1 MVYECCEPPSYRFDI
16 MRIVPFCPSLPFR
29 FSCLHAGLLVVAL
42 LGATIPGARAFEQ
55 CPAPQFG
62 VEGIAIDRSEETAE
76 QAQSLGIQQAARIG
90 FQRVLLRLLRDNA
103 AVSAFIEGHEPER
116 FVDFYRIASENSLE
130 GRYIAELD
138 YCFQAQQLRAAMR
151 EADLQW
157 AELISP
163 KILVLPVWLAP
174 DGARAWQADN
184 AWLAGWRDAV
194 TAADGLVDF
203 TLLAPT
209 IVNER
214 SLRAEDIVSAD
225 PATLRRAATV
235 AGAEQVMLVTAK
247 LDYVGS
253 KQVLTVDGT
262 LFSDQAE
269 ELTVLAN
276 MVDRPVFDNLD
287 SQLDYARMYILGE
300 LETGWHRANII
311 RGGETREITVE
322 VPVAS
327 LRDWAARL
335 DAFASLPVI
344 ESYVVRRLDMRGGLV
359 TLNMV
364 GSDAAISNALA
375 TRNLR
380 LRRRD
385 GGFALVEPF

>member
-1 MVYECCEPPSYRFDI
+1 
-16 MRIVPFCPSLPFR
+16 MRIVTFCSSLPLLSR
-29 FSCLHAGLLVVAL
+29 YLGAGLVILAL
-42 LGATIPGARAFEQ
+42 SAAMIPAAHAFEQ

-62 VEGIAIDRSEETAE
+62 VKGIAIDRSAETAE
-76 QAQSLGIQQAARIG
+76 EAQTLGIQQAARVG
-90 FQRVLLRLLRDNA
+90 FQRVLMRLLRDNVAVA
-103 AVSAFIEGHEPER
+103 AFVEDHEPEE
-116 FVDFYRIASENSLE
+116 FVDFYRIADENSLD

-138 YCFQAQQLRAAMR
+138 YCFQAQRLRAAMR
-151 EADLQW
+151 EAGLQW

-184 AWLAGWRDAV
+184 AWLAGWREAV
-194 TAADGLVDF
+194 AKADGLVDF
-203 TLLAPT
+203 TLLAPS

-214 SLRAEDIVSAD
+214 SLRAEDIVAAD
-225 PATLRRAATV
+225 RATLRRAATV
-235 AGAEQVMLVTAK
+235 AEAEQIMLVIAQ

-262 LFSDQAE
+262 LFTAAAE

-276 MVDRPVFDNLD
+276 MVDRPVYDNLAP
-287 SQLDYARMYILGE
+287 QLDYARMHILGE

-311 RGGETREITVE
+311 EGGKSREITVE
-322 VPVAS
+322 VPVAN
-327 LRDWAARL
+327 LRDWAARI
-335 DAFASLPVI
+335 DAFASLAVI
-344 ESYVVRRLDMRGGLV
+344 DSYVVRKIDMRGGLV
-359 TLNMV
+359 TLNIV
-364 GSDAAISNALA
+364 GSDAAIANALA

-385 GGFALVEPF
+385 NGNSVIEPF

>member
-1 MVYECCEPPSYRFDI
+1 

-29 FSCLHAGLLVVAL
+29 FRCLHAGLLVVVL
-42 LGATIPGARAFEQ
+42 LGATIPGAWAFEQ

-62 VEGIAIDRSEETAE
+62 VESIAIDRSEATAE
-76 QAQSLGIQQAARIG
+76 EAQTLGIQQAARIG

-103 AVSAFIEGHEPER
+103 AVSAFIDGHEPEQ

-138 YCFQAQQLRAAMR
+138 YCFQAQRLRAAMR
-151 EADLQW
+151 AADLQW
-157 AELISP
+157 AELTSP
-163 KILVLPVWLAP
+163 RILVLPVWLAP

-214 SLRAEDIVSAD
+214 SLRAEDIVAAD

-235 AGAEQVMLVTAK
+235 AGAEQVMLVTAQ

-262 LFSDQAE
+262 LFDDQAE

-322 VPVAS
+322 VPVAN

-364 GSDAAISNALA
+364 GSDAAISNALS

-380 LRRRD
+380 LRLRD
-385 GGFALVEPF
+385 GGFAIIEPF

>member
-1 MVYECCEPPSYRFDI
+1 
-16 MRIVPFCPSLPFR
+16 MRIVTFCSSLP
-29 FSCLHAGLLVVAL
+29 LLSRYLGTGVVILAL
-42 LGATIPGARAFEQ
+42 SAAMIPAAHAFEQ

-62 VEGIAIDRSEETAE
+62 VKGIAIDRSAETAE
-76 QAQSLGIQQAARIG
+76 EAQTLGIQQAARVG
-90 FQRVLLRLLRDNA
+90 FQRVLMRLLRDNVAVA
-103 AVSAFIEGHEPER
+103 AFVEDHEPDE
-116 FVDFYRIASENSLE
+116 FVDFYRIADENSLD

-138 YCFQAQQLRAAMR
+138 YCFQAQRLRAAMR
-151 EADLQW
+151 EAGLQW

-184 AWLAGWRDAV
+184 AWLAGWREAV
-194 TAADGLVDF
+194 AKADGLVDF

-214 SLRAEDIVSAD
+214 SLRAEDIVAAD
-225 PATLRRAATV
+225 RATLRRAATV
-235 AGAEQVMLVTAK
+235 AGAEQIMLVIAQ

-262 LFSDQAE
+262 LFTAAAE

-276 MVDRPVFDNLD
+276 MVDRPVYDNLAP
-287 SQLDYARMYILGE
+287 QLDYARMHILGE

-311 RGGETREITVE
+311 EGGKSREITVE
-322 VPVAS
+322 VPVAN
-327 LRDWAARL
+327 LRDWAARI
-335 DAFASLPVI
+335 DAFASLAVI
-344 ESYVVRRLDMRGGLV
+344 DSYVVRKIDMRGGLV
-359 TLNMV
+359 TLNIV
-364 GSDAAISNALA
+364 GSDAAIANALA

-385 GGFALVEPF
+385 NGNSVIEPF

>member
-1 MVYECCEPPSYRFDI
+1 
-16 MRIVPFCPSLPFR
+16 MRIVPFCPSLPFCFR
-29 FSCLHAGLLVVAL
+29 CLHAGLLVVAL
-42 LGATIPGARAFEQ
+42 LGAMIPGARAFEQ
-55 CPAPQFG
+55 CPAPRFG
-62 VEGIAIDRSEETAE
+62 VEGIAIDRSEATAGE
-76 QAQSLGIQQAARIG
+76 AQILGVQQAARVG

-103 AVSAFIEGHEPER
+103 AVSAFIEGHEPEQ
-116 FVDFYRIASENSLE
+116 FVDFYRIASENNLE

-151 EADLQW
+151 AADLQW
-157 AELISP
+157 AELMSP

-194 TAADGLVDF
+194 AAADGLVDF

-214 SLRAEDIVSAD
+214 SLRAEDIVAAD

-235 AGAEQVMLVTAK
+235 AGAEQVMLVIAQ

-262 LFSDQAE
+262 LFSDRAE
-269 ELTVLAN
+269 KLTVLAN

-287 SQLDYARMYILGE
+287 SQLDYARLYILGE

-322 VPVAS
+322 VPVAN
-327 LRDWAARL
+327 LRDWAARI
-335 DAFASLPVI
+335 DAFAALPVI
-344 ESYVVRRLDMRGGLV
+344 DSYVVRRLDMRGGLV

-380 LRRRD
+380 LRQRD
-385 GGFALVEPF
+385 GTFALIEPF

>member
-1 MVYECCEPPSYRFDI
+1 
-16 MRIVPFCPSLPFR
+16 MRIVPFCPSPSLPLR
-29 FSCLHAGLLVVAL
+29 CLCAGVLLVAL
-42 LGATIPGARAFEQ
+42 LVAVPGALITRAHAFEQ

-62 VEGIAIDRSEETAE
+62 VEAIAIDRSESTAE
-76 QAQSLGIQQAARIG
+76 EAQSLGIQQAARIG

-103 AVSAFIEGHEPER
+103 AAAAFIEGHEPDQ
-116 FVDFYRIASENSLE
+116 FVDFYHIAKENSLE

-138 YCFQAQQLRAAMR
+138 YCFQAQRLRAALR
-151 EADLQW
+151 AADLQW

-163 KILVLPVWLAP
+163 RILVLPVWLAP

-184 AWLAGWRDAV
+184 AWLAGWRAAV
-194 TAADGLVDF
+194 AKADGLVDF

-209 IVNER
+209 IINER
-214 SLRAEDIVSAD
+214 SLRAEDIVAAD

-235 AGAEQVMLVTAK
+235 AGAEQIMLVIAQ

-262 LFSDQAE
+262 LFTDMAE
-269 ELTVLAN
+269 ELTVLAK

-287 SQLDYARMYILGE
+287 LQLDYARMHILGE

-311 RGGETREITVE
+311 RGGEAREITVE

-335 DAFASLPVI
+335 DAFASLAVI
-344 ESYVVRRLDMRGGLV
+344 DSYVVRQLDMRGGLV

-385 GGFALVEPF
+385 NGVGVIEPF

>member
-1 MVYECCEPPSYRFDI
+1 

-29 FSCLHAGLLVVAL
+29 FRCLLAGLLVVAL
-42 LGATIPGARAFEQ
+42 LGATIPGAGAFEQ

-62 VEGIAIDRSEETAE
+62 VESIAIDRSEATAE

-103 AVSAFIEGHEPER
+103 AVSAFIEGHDPEQ

-138 YCFQAQQLRAAMR
+138 YCFQAQRLRAAMR
-151 EADLQW
+151 AADLQW

-214 SLRAEDIVSAD
+214 SLRAEDIVAAD

-235 AGAEQVMLVTAK
+235 AGAEQVMLVTAQ

-344 ESYVVRRLDMRGGLV
+344 ESYVVRRLGMRGGLV

-380 LRRRD
+380 LRLRD
-385 GGFALVEPF
+385 GGFALIEPF

>member
-1 MVYECCEPPSYRFDI
+1 M
-16 MRIVPFCPSLPFR
+16 PFR
-29 FSCLHAGLLVVAL
+29 SRCFQIVVLSAAL
-42 LGATIPGARAFEQ
+42 LMVMAAPARAFEQ

-62 VEGIAIDRSEETAE
+62 VAGIVIDRTATTAE
-76 QAQSLGIQQAARIG
+76 EAQILGIEQAARIG

-103 AVSAFIEGHEPER
+103 VAAAFIEGHQPDQ
-116 FVDFYRIASENSLE
+116 FVDFYHIAEENSLE

-138 YCFQAQQLRAAMR
+138 YCFQPQPLRTAMRAAG
-151 EADLQW
+151 LQW
-157 AELISP
+157 AELVSP

-174 DGARAWQADN
+174 DGARAWQTDN
-184 AWLAGWRDAV
+184 AWLAGWREAV
-194 TAADGLVDF
+194 AAADGLVDF

-214 SLRAEDIVSAD
+214 SLRAEDIVAAE

-235 AGAEQVMLVTAK
+235 AGAEQIMLVTAQ

-262 LFSDQAE
+262 LFTDKAE
-269 ELTVLAN
+269 KLTNLAN
-276 MVDRPVFDNLD
+276 MVDRPVFNNLD
-287 SQLDYARMYILGE
+287 LQLDYARMHILGE
-300 LETGWHRANII
+300 LEAGWHRANII
-311 RGGETREITVE
+311 QGGAVREITVE

-327 LRDWAARL
+327 LQEWAARI
-335 DAFASLPVI
+335 DTFASLAVI
-344 ESYVVRRLDMRGGLV
+344 DSYVVRRLDIRGGLV

-380 LRRRD
+380 LRTRD
-385 GGFALVEPF
+385 TGFGVIEPY

>member
-1 MVYECCEPPSYRFDI
+1 
-16 MRIVPFCPSLPFR
+16 MRIAPFCPSLSLLLR
-29 FSCLHAGLLVVAL
+29 CLCAGLLARLFVAVPLVVFP
-42 LGATIPGARAFEQ
+42 GVTIKTAQAFEQ

-62 VEGIAIDRSEETAE
+62 VEAIAIDRSEATAE
-76 QAQSLGIQQAARIG
+76 EAQSLGIQQAARIG

-103 AVSAFIEGHEPER
+103 AASAFIEGHEPDQ
-116 FVDFYRIASENSLE
+116 FVDFYHIARENSLE

-151 EADLQW
+151 AADLQW

-194 TAADGLVDF
+194 AKADGLVDF

-214 SLRAEDIVSAD
+214 SLRAEDIVAAD

-235 AGAEQVMLVTAK
+235 AGAEQIMLVIAQ

-262 LFSDQAE
+262 LFSDKAE

-287 SQLDYARMYILGE
+287 VQLDYARMYILGE

-311 RGGETREITVE
+311 QGGEAREITVE
-322 VPVAS
+322 VPVAN

-335 DAFASLPVI
+335 DAFASLAVI
-344 ESYVVRRLDMRGGLV
+344 DSYVVRQLDMRGGLV

-385 GGFALVEPF
+385 NGVGVIEPF

>member
-1 MVYECCEPPSYRFDI
+1 

-29 FSCLHAGLLVVAL
+29 FRCLHAGLLVVVL
-42 LGATIPGARAFEQ
+42 LGATIPGAWAFEQ

-62 VEGIAIDRSEETAE
+62 VESIAIDRSEATAE
-76 QAQSLGIQQAARIG
+76 EAQTLGIQQAARIG

-103 AVSAFIEGHEPER
+103 AVSAFIDGHEPEQ

-138 YCFQAQQLRAAMR
+138 YCFQAQRLRAAMR
-151 EADLQW
+151 AADLQW
-157 AELISP
+157 AELTSP
-163 KILVLPVWLAP
+163 RILVLPVWLAP

-214 SLRAEDIVSAD
+214 SLRAEDIVAAD

-235 AGAEQVMLVTAK
+235 AGAEQVMLVTAQ

-262 LFSDQAE
+262 LFDAQAE

-322 VPVAS
+322 VPVAN

-364 GSDAAISNALA
+364 GSDAAISNALS

-380 LRRRD
+380 LRLRD
-385 GGFALVEPF
+385 GGFAIIEPF

>member
-1 MVYECCEPPSYRFDI
+1 
-16 MRIVPFCPSLPFR
+16 MRIVPFCPSPSLPLW
-29 FSCLHAGLLVVAL
+29 CLCAGVLLVAL
-42 LGATIPGARAFEQ
+42 LVAVPGALITRAHAFEQ

-62 VEGIAIDRSEETAE
+62 VEAIAIDRSESTAE
-76 QAQSLGIQQAARIG
+76 EAQSLGIQQAARIG

-103 AVSAFIEGHEPER
+103 AAAAFIEGHEPDQ
-116 FVDFYRIASENSLE
+116 FVDFYHIAKENSLE

-138 YCFQAQQLRAAMR
+138 YCFQAQRLRAALR
-151 EADLQW
+151 AADLQW

-163 KILVLPVWLAP
+163 RILVLPVWLAP

-184 AWLAGWRDAV
+184 AWLAGWRAAV
-194 TAADGLVDF
+194 AKADGLVDF

-209 IVNER
+209 IINER
-214 SLRAEDIVSAD
+214 SLRAEDIVAAD

-235 AGAEQVMLVTAK
+235 AGAEQIMLVIAQ

-262 LFSDQAE
+262 LFTDMAE
-269 ELTVLAN
+269 ELTVLAK

-287 SQLDYARMYILGE
+287 LQLDYARMHILGE

-311 RGGETREITVE
+311 RGGEAREITVE

-335 DAFASLPVI
+335 DAFASLAVI
-344 ESYVVRRLDMRGGLV
+344 DSYVVRQLDMRGGLV

-364 GSDAAISNALA
+364 GSDVAISNALA

-385 GGFALVEPF
+385 NGVGVIEPF

>member
-1 MVYECCEPPSYRFDI
+1 

-29 FSCLHAGLLVVAL
+29 FRCLLAGLLVVAL
-42 LGATIPGARAFEQ
+42 LGATIPEAGAFEQ

-62 VEGIAIDRSEETAE
+62 VESIAIDRSEATAE

-103 AVSAFIEGHEPER
+103 AVSAFIEGHDPEQ

-138 YCFQAQQLRAAMR
+138 YCFQAQRLRAAMR
-151 EADLQW
+151 AADLQW

-174 DGARAWQADN
+174 DGARAWQVDN

-214 SLRAEDIVSAD
+214 SLRAEDIVAAD

-235 AGAEQVMLVTAK
+235 AGAEQVMLVTAQ

-269 ELTVLAN
+269 ELTLLAN

-380 LRRRD
+380 LRLRD
-385 GGFALVEPF
+385 GGFALIEPF

>member
-1 MVYECCEPPSYRFDI
+1 
-16 MRIVPFCPSLPFR
+16 MRIVPFCPSLPLLLR
-29 FSCLHAGLLVVAL
+29 CLCAGLLARLFVAAPLVVF
-42 LGATIPGARAFEQ
+42 PGVMIKTAQAFEQ

-62 VEGIAIDRSEETAE
+62 VEAIAIDRSEATAE
-76 QAQSLGIQQAARIG
+76 EAQSLGIQQAARIG
-90 FQRVLLRLLRDNA
+90 FRRVLLRLLRDNA
-103 AVSAFIEGHEPER
+103 AASVLIDAHEPDQ
-116 FVDFYRIASENSLE
+116 FVDFYHIARENSLE

-138 YCFQAQQLRAAMR
+138 YCFQARKLRAAMR
-151 EADLQW
+151 AADLRW
-157 AELISP
+157 AELTSP

-194 TAADGLVDF
+194 AKADGLVDF

-214 SLRAEDIVSAD
+214 SLRAEDIVAAD

-235 AGAEQVMLVTAK
+235 AGAEQIMLVIAQ
-247 LDYVGS
+247 LDYMGS

-262 LFSDQAE
+262 LFSDKAE

-311 RGGETREITVE
+311 QGGEAREITVE
-322 VPVAS
+322 VPVAN

-335 DAFASLPVI
+335 DAFASLAVI
-344 ESYVVRRLDMRGGLV
+344 DSYVVRQLDMRGGLV

-385 GGFALVEPF
+385 NGVSVIEPF

>member
-1 MVYECCEPPSYRFDI
+1 
-16 MRIVPFCPSLPFR
+16 MRIVPFCPSLPLLLR
-29 FSCLHAGLLVVAL
+29 CLCAGLLARLFVAAPLVVF
-42 LGATIPGARAFEQ
+42 PGVMIKTAQAFEQ

-62 VEGIAIDRSEETAE
+62 VEAIAIDRSEATAE
-76 QAQSLGIQQAARIG
+76 EAQSLGIQQAARIG
-90 FQRVLLRLLRDNA
+90 FRRVLLRLLRDNA
-103 AVSAFIEGHEPER
+103 AASVLIDAHEPDQ
-116 FVDFYRIASENSLE
+116 FVDFYHIARENSLE

-138 YCFQAQQLRAAMR
+138 YCFQARKLRAAMR
-151 EADLQW
+151 AADLQW
-157 AELISP
+157 AELTSP

-194 TAADGLVDF
+194 AKADGLVDF

-214 SLRAEDIVSAD
+214 SLRAEDIVAAD

-235 AGAEQVMLVTAK
+235 AGAEQIMLVIAQ

-262 LFSDQAE
+262 LFTDMAE
-269 ELTVLAN
+269 ELTVLAK

-287 SQLDYARMYILGE
+287 LQLDYARMHILGE

-311 RGGETREITVE
+311 RGGEAREITVE

-335 DAFASLPVI
+335 DAFASLAVI
-344 ESYVVRRLDMRGGLV
+344 DSYVVRQLDMRGGLV

-364 GSDAAISNALA
+364 GSDVAISNALA

-385 GGFALVEPF
+385 NGVGVIEPF

>member
-1 MVYECCEPPSYRFDI
+1 
-16 MRIVPFCPSLPFR
+16 MRIAPFCSSLPFR
-29 FSCLHAGLLVVAL
+29 FRCLQAGLLVVAL
-42 LGATIPGARAFEQ
+42 LGATMPSVHAFEQ

-62 VEGIAIDRSEETAE
+62 VKGIAIDRSETTAE
-76 QAQSLGIQQAARIG
+76 EAQILGVNQAARIG

-103 AVSAFIEGHEPER
+103 AVSAFIDEHEPEQ
-116 FVDFYRIASENSLE
+116 FVDFYHIASENSLE

-138 YCFQAQQLRAAMR
+138 YCFQAPRLRAAMR
-151 EADLQW
+151 SAGLQW
-157 AELISP
+157 AELVSP

-194 TAADGLVDF
+194 AKADGLVDF
-203 TLLAPT
+203 ALLAPT

-214 SLRAEDIVSAD
+214 SLRAEDIVAAD
-225 PATLRRAATV
+225 KATLRRAATV
-235 AGAEQVMLVTAK
+235 AGAEQIMLVIAQ

-262 LFSDQAE
+262 LFNNEAD

-276 MVDRPVFDNLD
+276 MVDRPVFDNLA

-300 LETGWHRANII
+300 LESGWHRANII
-311 RGGETREITVE
+311 EGGEVREITVE
-322 VPVAS
+322 VPVANV
-327 LRDWAARL
+327 RDWAARL
-335 DAFASLPVI
+335 DAFASLAVI
-344 ESYVVRRLDMRGGLV
+344 DSYVVRRLDMRGGLV
-359 TLNMV
+359 TLKMV

-380 LRRRD
+380 LRPRGD
-385 GGFALVEPF
+385 GFSVIEPF

>member
-1 MVYECCEPPSYRFDI
+1 
-16 MRIVPFCPSLPFR
+16 MRIVPFCPSSPLPLR
-29 FSCLHAGLLVVAL
+29 CLCAVVLLVAL
-42 LGATIPGARAFEQ
+42 LVAVPGALITRAHAFEQ

-62 VEGIAIDRSEETAE
+62 VEAIAIDRSESTAE
-76 QAQSLGIQQAARIG
+76 EAQSLGIQQAARIG

-103 AVSAFIEGHEPER
+103 AASAFIEGHEPDQ
-116 FVDFYRIASENSLE
+116 FVDFYHIAKENSLE

-138 YCFQAQQLRAAMR
+138 YCFQAQRLRAALR
-151 EADLQW
+151 AADLQW

-163 KILVLPVWLAP
+163 RILVLPVWLAP

-194 TAADGLVDF
+194 AKADGLVDF

-209 IVNER
+209 IINER
-214 SLRAEDIVSAD
+214 SLRAEDIVAAD

-235 AGAEQVMLVTAK
+235 AGAEQIMLVIAQ

-262 LFSDQAE
+262 LFTDKAE
-269 ELTVLAN
+269 ELTVLAK

-287 SQLDYARMYILGE
+287 LQLDYARMHILGE
-300 LETGWHRANII
+300 LETGWHRVNII
-311 RGGETREITVE
+311 QGGEVREITVE

-335 DAFASLPVI
+335 DAFASLAVI
-344 ESYVVRRLDMRGGLV
+344 DSYVVRQLDMRGGLV

-385 GGFALVEPF
+385 NGVGVIEPF

>member
-1 MVYECCEPPSYRFDI
+1 
-16 MRIVPFCPSLPFR
+16 MRIVPFCRSLPLPVRCCHFGV
-29 FSCLHAGLLVVAL
+29 LIAALLVVM
-42 LGATIPGARAFEQ
+42 TPDARAFEQ

-62 VEGIAIDRSEETAE
+62 VKGITIDRTAATAE
-76 QAQSLGIQQAARIG
+76 EAQSLGIQQAARIG
-90 FQRVLLRLLRDNA
+90 FQRVMLRLLRDSTA
-103 AVSAFIEGHEPER
+103 AAAFIEGHETDQ
-116 FVDFYRIASENSLE
+116 FVDFYHIAAENSLE
-130 GRYIAELD
+130 GRYIATLD
-138 YCFQAQQLRAAMR
+138 YCFQAQRLRTAMRAAG
-151 EADLQW
+151 LQW

-184 AWLAGWRDAV
+184 GWLAGWRAAV
-194 TAADGLVDF
+194 AKADGLVDF

-214 SLRAEDIVSAD
+214 SLRAEDIVAAD

-235 AGAEQVMLVTAK
+235 AGAEQIMLVTAQ

-262 LFSDQAE
+262 LFTDKAE
-269 ELTVLAN
+269 ELTVLAK
-276 MVDRPVFDNLD
+276 MIDRPVLNNLD
-287 SQLDYARMYILGE
+287 LQLDYARMHILGE
-300 LETGWHRANII
+300 LETGWHGANII
-311 RGGETREITVE
+311 QGGEIREITVE

-327 LRDWAARL
+327 LQDWAARM
-335 DAFASLPVI
+335 DAFASLAVI
-344 ESYVVRRLDMRGGLV
+344 DSYIVRRLDMRGGLV
-359 TLNMV
+359 TLKIV

-380 LRRRD
+380 LRPRD
-385 GGFALVEPF
+385 DGFSVIEPD

>member
-1 MVYECCEPPSYRFDI
+1 

-29 FSCLHAGLLVVAL
+29 FRCLHAGLLVVVL
-42 LGATIPGARAFEQ
+42 LGATIPGAWAFEQ

-62 VEGIAIDRSEETAE
+62 VESIAIDRSEATAE
-76 QAQSLGIQQAARIG
+76 EAQTLGIQQAARIG

-103 AVSAFIEGHEPER
+103 AVSAFIDGHEPEQ

-138 YCFQAQQLRAAMR
+138 YCFQAQRLRAAMR
-151 EADLQW
+151 AANLQW
-157 AELISP
+157 AELTSP
-163 KILVLPVWLAP
+163 RILVLPVWLAP

-214 SLRAEDIVSAD
+214 SLRAEDIVAAD

-235 AGAEQVMLVTAK
+235 AGAEQVMLVTAQ

-262 LFSDQAE
+262 LFDDQAE

-322 VPVAS
+322 VPVAN

-364 GSDAAISNALA
+364 GSDAAISNALS

-380 LRRRD
+380 LRLRD
-385 GGFALVEPF
+385 GGFAIIEPF

>member
-1 MVYECCEPPSYRFDI
+1 
-16 MRIVPFCPSLPFR
+16 MRIVPFCPSLSLPLR
-29 FSCLHAGLLVVAL
+29 RLGAGLPIVVLLVGLV
-42 LGATIPGARAFEQ
+42 GAKIPAAYAFEQ
-55 CPAPQFG
+55 CPSPQFG
-62 VEGIAIDRSEETAE
+62 VKAIAIDRTEATAE
-76 QAQSLGIQQAARIG
+76 EAQSRGIQQAARIG

-103 AVSAFIEGHEPER
+103 AASAFIEGHDPDP
-116 FVDFYRIASENSLE
+116 FVDFYHIASENSLE

-138 YCFQAQQLRAAMR
+138 YCFQAQRLRAAMR
-151 EADLQW
+151 AAGLQW

-184 AWLAGWRDAV
+184 PWLAGWRDAV
-194 TAADGLVDF
+194 AKADGLVDF

-214 SLRAEDIVSAD
+214 SLRAEDIVAAD
-225 PATLRRAATV
+225 PRTLRRAATV
-235 AGAEQVMLVTAK
+235 AGAEQIMLVIAQ

-262 LFSDQAE
+262 LFTDTAE

-287 SQLDYARMYILGE
+287 MQLDYARMYILGE
-300 LETGWHRANII
+300 LETGWHRANLIEA
-311 RGGETREITVE
+311 GEAREITVQ

-335 DAFASLPVI
+335 DAFASLAVI
-344 ESYVVRRLDMRGGLV
+344 DSYIVRQLDMRGGLV
-359 TLNMV
+359 TLKMV

-380 LRRRD
+380 LRKRD
-385 GGFALVEPF
+385 DGVGVIEPF

>member
-1 MVYECCEPPSYRFDI
+1 
-16 MRIVPFCPSLPFR
+16 MRIVPFCLSHPKSLR
-29 FSCLHAGLLVVAL
+29 CLRAGLVIAAL
-42 LGATIPGARAFEQ
+42 LGATAPMAHAFEQ

-62 VEGIAIDRSEETAE
+62 VEGIAVDRSEATAE
-76 QAQSLGIQQAARIG
+76 EAQILGIQQAARVG

-103 AVSAFIEGHEPER
+103 AASTFIDGHEPDQ
-116 FVDFYRIASENSLE
+116 FVDFYRIAKENSLA

-138 YCFQAQQLRAAMR
+138 YCFEAQRLRAAMR
-151 EADLQW
+151 AAGLQW

-184 AWLAGWRDAV
+184 PWLSGWRDAV
-194 TAADGLVDF
+194 AKADGLVDF

-214 SLRAEDIVSAD
+214 SLRAEDIVAAD

-235 AGAEQVMLVTAK
+235 AGAEQIMLVIAQM
-247 LDYVGS
+247 DYMGS

-262 LFSDQAE
+262 LFTDKAE
-269 ELTVLAN
+269 ELTVLAK
-276 MVDRPVFDNLD
+276 MVDRPVYKNLD
-287 SQLDYARMYILGE
+287 MQLDYARMHILGE

-311 RGGETREITVE
+311 EGGKAREITVE
-322 VPVAS
+322 VPVAN
-327 LRDWAARL
+327 LQDWVARI
-335 DAFASLPVI
+335 DAFASLAVI
-344 ESYVVRRLDMRGGLV
+344 ESYIVRQLDMRGGLV

-380 LRRRD
+380 LRSRD
-385 GGFALVEPF
+385 DGSSVIEPF

>member
-1 MVYECCEPPSYRFDI
+1 
-16 MRIVPFCPSLPFR
+16 MRIVTFCSSLPLLSR
-29 FSCLHAGLLVVAL
+29 YLGAGLVILAL
-42 LGATIPGARAFEQ
+42 SAAMIPAAHAFEQ

-62 VEGIAIDRSEETAE
+62 VKGIAIDRSAETAE
-76 QAQSLGIQQAARIG
+76 EAQTLGIQQAARVG
-90 FQRVLLRLLRDNA
+90 FQRVLMRLLRDNVAVA
-103 AVSAFIEGHEPER
+103 AFVEDHEPDE
-116 FVDFYRIASENSLE
+116 FVDFYRIADENSLD

-138 YCFQAQQLRAAMR
+138 YCFQAQRLRAAMR
-151 EADLQW
+151 EAGLQW

-184 AWLAGWRDAV
+184 AWLAGWREAV
-194 TAADGLVDF
+194 AKADGLVDF

-214 SLRAEDIVSAD
+214 SLRAEDIVAAD
-225 PATLRRAATV
+225 QATLRRAATV
-235 AGAEQVMLVTAK
+235 AGAEQIMLVIAQ

-262 LFSDQAE
+262 LFTAAAE

-276 MVDRPVFDNLD
+276 MVDRPVYDNLAP
-287 SQLDYARMYILGE
+287 QLDYARMHILGE

-311 RGGETREITVE
+311 EGGKSREITVE
-322 VPVAS
+322 VPVAN
-327 LRDWAARL
+327 LRDWAARI
-335 DAFASLPVI
+335 DAFASLAVI
-344 ESYVVRRLDMRGGLV
+344 DSYVVRKIDMRGGLV
-359 TLNMV
+359 TLNIV
-364 GSDAAISNALA
+364 GSDAAIANALA

-385 GGFALVEPF
+385 NGNSVIEPF

>member
-1 MVYECCEPPSYRFDI
+1 
-16 MRIVPFCPSLPFR
+16 MRIVPFCPSLPLLLR
-29 FSCLHAGLLVVAL
+29 CLCAGLLARLFVAAPLVVF
-42 LGATIPGARAFEQ
+42 PGVMIKTAQAFEQ

-62 VEGIAIDRSEETAE
+62 VEAIAIDRSEATAE
-76 QAQSLGIQQAARIG
+76 EAQSLGIQQAARIG
-90 FQRVLLRLLRDNA
+90 FRRVLLRLLRDNA
-103 AVSAFIEGHEPER
+103 AASVLIDAHEPDQ
-116 FVDFYRIASENSLE
+116 FVDFYHIARENSLE

-138 YCFQAQQLRAAMR
+138 YCFQARKLRAAMR
-151 EADLQW
+151 AADLQW
-157 AELISP
+157 AELTSP

-194 TAADGLVDF
+194 AKADGLVDF

-214 SLRAEDIVSAD
+214 SLRAEDIVAAD

-235 AGAEQVMLVTAK
+235 AGAEQIMLVIAQ
-247 LDYVGS
+247 LDYMGS

-262 LFSDQAE
+262 LFSDKAE

-311 RGGETREITVE
+311 QGGEVREITVE
-322 VPVAS
+322 VPVAN

-335 DAFASLPVI
+335 DAFASLAVI
-344 ESYVVRRLDMRGGLV
+344 DSYVVRQLDMRGGLV
-359 TLNMV
+359 TLNMG

-385 GGFALVEPF
+385 NGVSVIEPF

>member
-1 MVYECCEPPSYRFDI
+1 
-16 MRIVPFCPSLPFR
+16 MRIVPFCPSPSLPLW
-29 FSCLHAGLLVVAL
+29 CLCAGVLLVAL
-42 LGATIPGARAFEQ
+42 LVAVPGALITRAHAFEQ

-62 VEGIAIDRSEETAE
+62 VEAIAIDRSESTAE
-76 QAQSLGIQQAARIG
+76 EAQSLGIQQAARIG

-103 AVSAFIEGHEPER
+103 AASAFIEGHEPDQ
-116 FVDFYRIASENSLE
+116 FVDFYHIAKENSLE

-138 YCFQAQQLRAAMR
+138 YCFQAQRLRAALR
-151 EADLQW
+151 AADLQW

-163 KILVLPVWLAP
+163 RILVLPVWLAP

-194 TAADGLVDF
+194 AKADGLVDF

-209 IVNER
+209 IINER
-214 SLRAEDIVSAD
+214 SLRAEDIVAAD

-235 AGAEQVMLVTAK
+235 AGAEQIMLVIAQ

-262 LFSDQAE
+262 LFTDKAE
-269 ELTVLAN
+269 ELTVLAK

-287 SQLDYARMYILGE
+287 LQLDYARMHILGE

-311 RGGETREITVE
+311 QGGEVREITVE

-335 DAFASLPVI
+335 DAFASLAVI
-344 ESYVVRRLDMRGGLV
+344 DSYVVRQLDMRGGLV

-385 GGFALVEPF
+385 NGVGVIEPF

>member
-1 MVYECCEPPSYRFDI
+1 
-16 MRIVPFCPSLPFR
+16 MRIVPFCPSSPLPLR
-29 FSCLHAGLLVVAL
+29 CLCAVVLLVAL
-42 LGATIPGARAFEQ
+42 LVAVPGALITRAHAFEQ

-62 VEGIAIDRSEETAE
+62 VEAIAIDRSESTAE
-76 QAQSLGIQQAARIG
+76 EAQSLGIQQAARIG

-103 AVSAFIEGHEPER
+103 AASAFIEGHEPDQ
-116 FVDFYRIASENSLE
+116 FVDFYHIAKENSLE

-138 YCFQAQQLRAAMR
+138 YCFQAQRLRAALR
-151 EADLQW
+151 AADLQW

-163 KILVLPVWLAP
+163 RILVLPVWLAP

-194 TAADGLVDF
+194 AKADGLVDF

-209 IVNER
+209 IINER
-214 SLRAEDIVSAD
+214 SLRAEDIVAAD

-235 AGAEQVMLVTAK
+235 AGAEQIMLVIAQ

-262 LFSDQAE
+262 LFTDKAE
-269 ELTVLAN
+269 ELTVLAK

-287 SQLDYARMYILGE
+287 LQLDYARMHILGE

-311 RGGETREITVE
+311 QGGEVREITVE
-322 VPVAS
+322 VPVAN
-327 LRDWAARL
+327 LRDWVARL
-335 DAFASLPVI
+335 DAFASLAVI
-344 ESYVVRRLDMRGGLV
+344 DSYVVRQLDMRGGLV

-385 GGFALVEPF
+385 NGVGVIEPF

>member
-1 MVYECCEPPSYRFDI
+1 
-16 MRIVPFCPSLPFR
+16 MRIVTFCSSLP
-29 FSCLHAGLLVVAL
+29 LLSRYLGIGVVILAL
-42 LGATIPGARAFEQ
+42 SAAMIPAAHAFEQ

-62 VEGIAIDRSEETAE
+62 VKGIAIDRSAETAE
-76 QAQSLGIQQAARIG
+76 EAQTLGIQQAARVG
-90 FQRVLLRLLRDNA
+90 FQRVLMRLLRDNVAVA
-103 AVSAFIEGHEPER
+103 AFVEDHEPDE
-116 FVDFYRIASENSLE
+116 FVDFYRIADENSLD

-138 YCFQAQQLRAAMR
+138 YCFQAQRLRAAMR
-151 EADLQW
+151 EAGLQW

-184 AWLAGWRDAV
+184 AWLAGWREAV
-194 TAADGLVDF
+194 AKADGLVDF

-214 SLRAEDIVSAD
+214 SLRAEDIVAAD
-225 PATLRRAATV
+225 RATLRRAATV
-235 AGAEQVMLVTAK
+235 AGAEQIMLVIAQ

-262 LFSDQAE
+262 LFTAAAE

-276 MVDRPVFDNLD
+276 MVDRPVYDNLAP
-287 SQLDYARMYILGE
+287 QLDYARMHILGE

-311 RGGETREITVE
+311 EGGKSREITVE
-322 VPVAS
+322 VPVAN
-327 LRDWAARL
+327 LRDWAARI
-335 DAFASLPVI
+335 DAFASLAVI
-344 ESYVVRRLDMRGGLV
+344 DSYVVRKIDMRGGLV
-359 TLNMV
+359 TLNIV
-364 GSDAAISNALA
+364 GSDAAIANALA

-385 GGFALVEPF
+385 NGNSVIEPF

>member
-1 MVYECCEPPSYRFDI
+1 
-16 MRIVPFCPSLPFR
+16 MRIVPFCPSSPLPLR
-29 FSCLHAGLLVVAL
+29 CLCAVVLLVAL
-42 LGATIPGARAFEQ
+42 LVAVPGALITRAHAFEQ

-62 VEGIAIDRSEETAE
+62 VEAIAIDRSESTAE
-76 QAQSLGIQQAARIG
+76 EAQSLGIQQAARIG

-103 AVSAFIEGHEPER
+103 AAGAFIEGHEPDQ
-116 FVDFYRIASENSLE
+116 FVDFYHIAKENSLE

-138 YCFQAQQLRAAMR
+138 YCFQAQRLRAALR
-151 EADLQW
+151 AADLQW

-163 KILVLPVWLAP
+163 RILVLPVWLAP

-184 AWLAGWRDAV
+184 AWLAGWRAAV
-194 TAADGLVDF
+194 AKADGLVDF

-209 IVNER
+209 IINER
-214 SLRAEDIVSAD
+214 SLRAEDIVAAD

-235 AGAEQVMLVTAK
+235 AGAEQIMLVIAQ

-262 LFSDQAE
+262 LFTDMAE
-269 ELTVLAN
+269 ELTVLAK

-287 SQLDYARMYILGE
+287 LQLDYARMHILGE

-311 RGGETREITVE
+311 QGGEVREITVE

-335 DAFASLPVI
+335 DAFASLAVI
-344 ESYVVRRLDMRGGLV
+344 DSYVVRQLDMRGGLV

-385 GGFALVEPF
+385 NGVGVIEPF

>member
-1 MVYECCEPPSYRFDI
+1 
-16 MRIVPFCPSLPFR
+16 MRIVPFCPSLPLPPR
-29 FSCLHAGLLVVAL
+29 RLRAGLLAESLIVGLLVAFS
-42 LGATIPGARAFEQ
+42 GVMITRAQAFEQ

-62 VEGIAIDRSEETAE
+62 VEAIAIDRSEATAE
-76 QAQSLGIQQAARIG
+76 EAQSLGIKQASRIG

-103 AVSAFIEGHEPER
+103 AASAFIEEHEPDQ
-116 FVDFYRIASENSLE
+116 FIDFYHIAEENSLE

-138 YCFQAQQLRAAMR
+138 YCFQAQRLRAALR
-151 EADLQW
+151 AADLQW

-194 TAADGLVDF
+194 AKADGLVDF
-203 TLLAPT
+203 TLLVPT

-214 SLRAEDIVSAD
+214 SLRAEDIVAVD
-225 PATLRRAATV
+225 PATLRRAAKV
-235 AGAEQVMLVTAK
+235 AGAEQIMLVIAQ

-262 LFSDQAE
+262 LFSDKAE

-276 MVDRPVFDNLD
+276 MVDRPVFDNLE

-311 RGGETREITVE
+311 QSGEAREITVE

-344 ESYVVRRLDMRGGLV
+344 DSYVVRQLDMRGGLV

-385 GGFALVEPF
+385 NGVGVIEPF

>member
-1 MVYECCEPPSYRFDI
+1 
-16 MRIVPFCPSLPFR
+16 MRIVPFCPSSPLPLR
-29 FSCLHAGLLVVAL
+29 CLCAVVLLVAL
-42 LGATIPGARAFEQ
+42 LVAVPGALITRAHAFEQ

-62 VEGIAIDRSEETAE
+62 VEAIAIDRSESTAE
-76 QAQSLGIQQAARIG
+76 EAQSLGIQQAARIG

-103 AVSAFIEGHEPER
+103 AASAFIEGHEPDQ
-116 FVDFYRIASENSLE
+116 FVDFYHIAKENSLE

-138 YCFQAQQLRAAMR
+138 YCFQAQRLRAALR
-151 EADLQW
+151 AADLQW

-163 KILVLPVWLAP
+163 RILVLPVWLAP

-194 TAADGLVDF
+194 AKADGLVDF

-209 IVNER
+209 IINER
-214 SLRAEDIVSAD
+214 SLRAEDIVAAD

-235 AGAEQVMLVTAK
+235 AGAEQIMLVIAQ

-262 LFSDQAE
+262 LFTDKAE
-269 ELTVLAN
+269 ELTVLAK

-287 SQLDYARMYILGE
+287 LQLDYARMHILGE

-311 RGGETREITVE
+311 QGGEVREITVE

-335 DAFASLPVI
+335 DAFASLAVI
-344 ESYVVRRLDMRGGLV
+344 DSYVVRQLDMRGGLV

-385 GGFALVEPF
+385 NGVGVIEPF

>member
-1 MVYECCEPPSYRFDI
+1 
-16 MRIVPFCPSLPFR
+16 MRIVPFCPSSPLPLR
-29 FSCLHAGLLVVAL
+29 CLCAVVLLVAL
-42 LGATIPGARAFEQ
+42 LVAVPGALITRAHAFEQ

-62 VEGIAIDRSEETAE
+62 VEAIAIDRSESTAE
-76 QAQSLGIQQAARIG
+76 EAQSLGIQQAARIG

-103 AVSAFIEGHEPER
+103 AASAFIEGHEPDQ
-116 FVDFYRIASENSLE
+116 FVDFYHIAKENSLE

-138 YCFQAQQLRAAMR
+138 YCFQAQRLRAALR
-151 EADLQW
+151 AADLQW

-163 KILVLPVWLAP
+163 RILVLPVWLAP

-184 AWLAGWRDAV
+184 AWLAGWRAAV
-194 TAADGLVDF
+194 AKADGLVDF

-209 IVNER
+209 IINER
-214 SLRAEDIVSAD
+214 SLRAEDIVAAD

-235 AGAEQVMLVTAK
+235 AGAEQIMLVIAQ

-262 LFSDQAE
+262 LFTDMAE
-269 ELTVLAN
+269 ELTVLAK

-287 SQLDYARMYILGE
+287 LQLDYARMHILGE

-311 RGGETREITVE
+311 QGGEVREITVE

-335 DAFASLPVI
+335 DAFASLAVI
-344 ESYVVRRLDMRGGLV
+344 DSYVVRQLDMRGGLV

-364 GSDAAISNALA
+364 GSDVAISNALA

-385 GGFALVEPF
+385 NGVGVIEPF

>member
-1 MVYECCEPPSYRFDI
+1 
-16 MRIVPFCPSLPFR
+16 MRIVPFCPSPSLPLR
-29 FSCLHAGLLVVAL
+29 CHCAGVLLVAL
-42 LGATIPGARAFEQ
+42 LVAVPGALITRAHAFEQ

-62 VEGIAIDRSEETAE
+62 VEAIAIDRSESTAE
-76 QAQSLGIQQAARIG
+76 EAQSLGIQQAARIG

-103 AVSAFIEGHEPER
+103 AAAAFIEGHEPDQ
-116 FVDFYRIASENSLE
+116 FVDFYHIAKENSLE

-138 YCFQAQQLRAAMR
+138 YCFQAQRLRAALR
-151 EADLQW
+151 AADLQW

-163 KILVLPVWLAP
+163 RILVLPVWLAP

-184 AWLAGWRDAV
+184 AWLAGWRAAV
-194 TAADGLVDF
+194 AKADGLVDF

-209 IVNER
+209 IINER
-214 SLRAEDIVSAD
+214 SLRAEDIVAAD

-235 AGAEQVMLVTAK
+235 AGAEQIMLVIAQ

-262 LFSDQAE
+262 LFTDMAE
-269 ELTVLAN
+269 ELTVLAK

-287 SQLDYARMYILGE
+287 LQLDYARMHILGE

-311 RGGETREITVE
+311 RGGEAREITVE

-335 DAFASLPVI
+335 DAFASLAVI
-344 ESYVVRRLDMRGGLV
+344 DSYVVRQLDMRGGLV

-364 GSDAAISNALA
+364 GSDVAISNALA

-385 GGFALVEPF
+385 NGVGVIEPF

>member
-1 MVYECCEPPSYRFDI
+1 
-16 MRIVPFCPSLPFR
+16 MRIVTFCSSLPLLSR
-29 FSCLHAGLLVVAL
+29 YLGAGLVILAL
-42 LGATIPGARAFEQ
+42 SAAMIPAAHAFEQ

-62 VEGIAIDRSEETAE
+62 VKGIAIDRSAETAE
-76 QAQSLGIQQAARIG
+76 EAQTLGIQQAARVG
-90 FQRVLLRLLRDNA
+90 FQRVLMRLLRDNVAVA
-103 AVSAFIEGHEPER
+103 AFVEDHEPDE
-116 FVDFYRIASENSLE
+116 FVDFYRIADENSLD

-138 YCFQAQQLRAAMR
+138 YCFQAQRLRAAMR
-151 EADLQW
+151 EAGLQW

-184 AWLAGWRDAV
+184 AWLAGWREAV
-194 TAADGLVDF
+194 AKADGLVDF

-214 SLRAEDIVSAD
+214 SLRAEDIVAAD
-225 PATLRRAATV
+225 RATLRRAATV
-235 AGAEQVMLVTAK
+235 AGAEQIMLVIAQ

-262 LFSDQAE
+262 LFTAAAE

-276 MVDRPVFDNLD
+276 MVDRPVYDNLAP
-287 SQLDYARMYILGE
+287 QLDYARMHILGE

-311 RGGETREITVE
+311 EGGKSREITVE
-322 VPVAS
+322 VPVAN
-327 LRDWAARL
+327 LRDWAARI
-335 DAFASLPVI
+335 DAFASLAVI
-344 ESYVVRRLDMRGGLV
+344 DSYVVRKIDMRGGLV
-359 TLNMV
+359 TLNIV
-364 GSDAAISNALA
+364 GSDAAIANALA

-385 GGFALVEPF
+385 NGNSVIEPF